1 VNDVTRLL
9 LQIEQGDTKAAD
21 ELLPIVYQ
29 ELRALAAQKLK
40 REPPGQ
46 TIQATALV
54 HEAYLRLIGPD
65 RVRGWDGEGHFFAA
79 AARAMRRILV
89 ERARRKRRIKQGGGQ
104 HRVDLGDNL
113 IVTQPPCDDLIAL
126 DLALEQL
133 ALVNAQAAELVN
145 LHFFSGL
152 TMEQAAAVL
161 GISVRSAYRRWEFAR
176 AWLFRRIRDEPARPD
191 A

>member
-176 AWLFRRIRDEPARPD
+176 AWLFRRVRDEPARPD